1 MFNKIA
7 NIVRGLAVD
16 MIETANSGHPGL
28 PLGCAEIGAVLF
40 GDVLK
45 YDSSVPDWPDRDRF
59 VLSAGHGSAW
69 LYSLLHLSGYNLSL
83 EDLKRFR
90 QFNSVTPGHPE
101 YQETPGVEVTTGP
114 LGQGFANAVGM
125 ALAEEM
131 LAARYNTDDYKIVDH
146 HTYTLLGDGCMME
159 GITSEAA
166 SLAGHLG
173 LGKLIAIYD
182 DNDICLAGETCATFS
197 ESVADRFKAYNWKVI
212 DHINGHSIEE
222 LKAAVIKAKE
232 NEDKPTLIITK
243 THIGYGA
250 PTKQDSSNCHGA
262 PLGEEEVKGLKKN
275 LGLPLDKKYYLS
287 SEVKEFFEDRKK
299 QLTKKREEWEDKF
312 TQWAKKYP
320 QLKEQWDQALNLIIP
335 QDLELDN
342 LQIKSP
348 TATRVASSE
357 TLNKLADKI
366 PYLIGGSADLSPSTK
381 TYLDNYKEVQ
391 KDSFAGRNLRFGVR
405 EHAMGAIVNGI
416 AAHKGL
422 RPYCSTFFVFSDY
435 MRPAIRMAALMG
447 LPVIYIFTHDSIMV
461 GEDGPTHQPVEQLEA
476 LRIIPNLKVLRP
488 ADEEETKLA
497 WIEVLKRTEGPT
509 ALVLSRQ
516 NLPHLEK
523 HRGSKEF
530 SCGGYVISPKEKE
543 APRVVLMASGSE
555 VSIAQKVNLIL
566 KVSGITSR
574 VVSVPDREE
583 FLRQEKEYIEEVL
596 GPQDALRVVIE
607 ANSGQGWYQLIS
619 DSDYTVFMKSFGRSA
634 PGQQLAEYFGFTPE
648 KIVDNIMQ
656 KLTK

>member
-1 MFNKIA
+1 
-7 NIVRGLAVD
+7 
-16 MIETANSGHPGL
+16 
-28 PLGCAEIGAVLF
+28 
-40 GDVLK
+40 
-45 YDSSVPDWPDRDRF
+45 
-59 VLSAGHGSAW
+59 
-69 LYSLLHLSGYNLSL
+69 
-83 EDLKRFR
+83 
-90 QFNSVTPGHPE
+90 
-101 YQETPGVEVTTGP
+101 
-114 LGQGFANAVGM
+114 
-125 ALAEEM
+125 
-131 LAARYNTDDYKIVDH
+131 
-146 HTYTLLGDGCMME
+146 
-159 GITSEAA
+159 
-166 SLAGHLG
+166 
-173 LGKLIAIYD
+173 
-182 DNDICLAGETCATFS
+182 
-197 ESVADRFKAYNWKVI
+197 
-212 DHINGHSIEE
+212 
-222 LKAAVIKAKE
+222 
-232 NEDKPTLIITK
+232 
-243 THIGYGA
+243 
-250 PTKQDSSNCHGA
+250 
-262 PLGEEEVKGLKKN
+262 
-275 LGLPLDKKYYLS
+275 
-287 SEVKEFFEDRKK
+287 
-299 QLTKKREEWEDKF
+299 
-312 TQWAKKYP
+312 
-320 QLKEQWDQALNLIIP
+320 
-335 QDLELDN
+335 
-342 LQIKSP
+342 
-348 TATRVASSE
+348 
-357 TLNKLADKI
+357 
-366 PYLIGGSADLSPSTK
+366 
-381 TYLDNYKEVQ
+381 
-391 KDSFAGRNLRFGVR
+391 
-405 EHAMGAIVNGI
+405 MGAIVNGI

-422 RPYCSTFFVFSDY
+422 KPYCSTFFVFSDY

-555 VSIAQKVNLIL
+555 VSIAL
-566 KVSGITSR
+566 KVYLTLKASGITSR